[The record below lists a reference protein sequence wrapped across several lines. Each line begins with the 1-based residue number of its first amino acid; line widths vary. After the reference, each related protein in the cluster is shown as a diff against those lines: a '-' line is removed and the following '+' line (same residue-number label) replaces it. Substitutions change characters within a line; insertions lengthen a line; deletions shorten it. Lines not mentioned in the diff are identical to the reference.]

1 MATRHRNAIQ
11 LSVISICDA
20 TLKDTY
26 LIRKAVAALNHCDV
40 EQKIHLKSTP
50 VGMNLDIILTIMSQ
64 DHDSRKLQYSPILQC
79 SLYLITL

>member
-1 MATRHRNAIQ
+1 MAPQGKKAMQ

-64 DHDSRKLQYSPILQC
+64 DRASRKLQYSPILQC
-79 SLYLITL
+79 PLYLITL